1 MIQAMLIKKVGKLLA
16 SQFKL
21 AKLLAYVEDPN
32 DADERI
38 DELELNVYHQSKLI
52 KRLEEN
58 SHPPR
63 DFVMCDICKQKIE
76 EK

>member
-1 MIQAMLIKKVGKLLA
+1 MIQAMIIKKVGKLLA

-58 SHPPR
+58 SPPK
-63 DFVMCDICKQKIE
+63 DFVICGICKQKIK